1 MRTAPQCSLMMTLSS
16 KLRIS
21 TRTRIKARFFFAP
34 STTTRTCWNRDEST
48 LSTLKMFSFTY
59 LAGNEIMLLERASA
73 SMSRMSLRKCVL
85 HKQLNDNCSIH
96 TLHTHTHTR
105 TNLIQGSGVCAVA
118 EITKPFA
125 VIVWIAMQ
133 GWSIYFPFFGGVLFP
148 LCGNEFIDTVSHIPG
163 RWADWATRSRKTR
176 SLPRRRAQP
185 LETTRIRISNHRE
198 TTALRKQEALS
209 RLSCP
214 AAAVV
219 LKPENLHC
227 LIFLFYHA
235 SCNMCR

>member
-21 TRTRIKARFFFAP
+21 TRTGIKARFFFAP

-133 GWSIYFPFFGGVLFP
+133 GWSIYFPFFGGGLIP
-148 LCGNEFIDTVSHIPG
+148 SLWKWIHRHGLSHSWTLSGLSNTQPKDTELAASEST
-163 RWADWATRSRKTR
+163 ATGDHTHSYK
-176 SLPRRRAQP
+176 
-185 LETTRIRISNHRE
+185 
-198 TTALRKQEALS
+198 
-209 RLSCP
+209 
-214 AAAVV
+214 
-219 LKPENLHC
+219 
-227 LIFLFYHA
+227 
-235 SCNMCR
+235 